1 MGDTVKSTE
10 AVIADD
16 TQFTSPIG
24 SMEVR
29 LLRPGLLWTRV
40 VGTADGPMALW
51 YRQRLAHARGSAETF
66 VIFDDWEHLERYDQQ
81 AKQILLEWTTSNR
94 DVTFHVLTRSRLVA
108 MAMSVVSLT
117 SKARI
122 HAYEDRSRFQR
133 ALADAD
139 GQRHGH
145 SGTVTQR

>member
-1 MGDTVKSTE
+1 MKPSELV
-10 AVIADD
+10 AADD
-16 TQFTSPIG
+16 DHYLSTNG
-24 SMEVR
+24 SMEIR

-40 VGTADGPMALW
+40 VGHADGPMALW
-51 YRQRLAHARGSAETF
+51 YRKRLAVTRLSAPTF
-66 VIFDDWEHLERYDQQ
+66 VIFDDWENLERYDQQ

-117 SKARI
+117 SKASI

-133 ALADAD
+133 ALAEAD
-139 GQRHGH
+139 GQRHGN
-145 SGTVTQR
+145 STAGTVTHR

>member
-1 MGDTVKSTE
+1 MNVPE
-10 AVIADD
+10 PIFADD
-16 TQFTSPIG
+16 TRFTSPTG

-29 LLRPGLLWTRV
+29 LLRPGLLWTRI
-40 VGTADGPMALW
+40 VGQADGPMAVW
-51 YRQRLAHARGSAETF
+51 YRQRLAATRPSAPTF
-66 VIFDDWEHLERYDQQ
+66 VIFDDWENLERYDQQ
-81 AKQILLEWTTSNR
+81 AKQTLLEWTTSNR

-133 ALADAD
+133 ALTDAD
-139 GQRHGH
+139 GHRHGK
-145 SGTVTQR
+145 SGTVPIP